1 MLKRTCW
8 VIMGVSGCGKSSFG
22 QAFAQA
28 LPLPYAEGD
37 DDHSAENIIKM
48 AAGTALT
55 DADRHHWLRLLQ
67 ERIAEAKENGRGLV
81 LSCSALKRAYRD
93 LLRQADTDL
102 RFIHLHGDP
111 KVIAA
116 RMQVRQHHF
125 MPPTL
130 LVSQLATLE
139 PLADDEAGMTLDI
152 SQPMQQLVEL
162 ALDYARH
169 E

>member
-48 AAGTALT
+48 AAGIALT
-55 DADRHHWLRLLQ
+55 DVDRYDWLRLLQ
-67 ERIAEAKENGRGLV
+67 TRIAAAKQNGRGLV

-93 LLRQADTDL
+93 LLRQADADL
-102 RFIHLHGDP
+102 CFIHLHGDP
-111 KVIAA
+111 QTIAA
-116 RMQVRQHHF
+116 RMQARQDHF

-130 LVSQLATLE
+130 LASQLATLE
-139 PLADDEAGMTLDI
+139 PLAADEAGMTLDI
-152 SQPMQQLVEL
+152 SQPLQQLVEL
-162 ALDYARH
+162 ALDYART